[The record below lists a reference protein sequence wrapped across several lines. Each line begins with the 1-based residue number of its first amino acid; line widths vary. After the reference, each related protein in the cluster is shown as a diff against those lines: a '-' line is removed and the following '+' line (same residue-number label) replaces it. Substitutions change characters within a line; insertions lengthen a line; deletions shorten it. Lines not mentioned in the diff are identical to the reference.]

1 MHFVCFPVPSFP
13 NQALTFSMLSFQNQI
28 VLLTGA
34 SRGVGAAAAQM
45 FAEAGAAG
53 VAINYRT
60 QHAAAQETAALVE
73 QAGAKA
79 FLLQADVSQAD
90 EARTLVEQTI
100 AHFGKLDVVVA
111 NAGIWPAEERMITEL
126 EDAQWQETMRIN
138 VNGVYYVCRAATQH
152 FLARG
157 AGNIVIVSSTA
168 GQRGEAFH
176 ADYAASKGAVISFT
190 KSLAAELG
198 PHGIRVNCVAPGWI
212 DTEMAAS
219 ALRVGPSELKSITDL
234 IPLRRVATAEDVA
247 GPILF
252 LASSLARH
260 ITGEILNINGGSVLC
275 G

>member
-1 MHFVCFPVPSFP
+1 
-13 NQALTFSMLSFQNQI
+13 MLSFQNQI

-60 QHAAAQETAALVE
+60 QHAAAKETAALVE

-90 EARTLVEQTI
+90 EARALVEQTI

-111 NAGIWPAEERMITEL
+111 NAGIWPTEERMITEL

-219 ALRVGPSELKSITDL
+219 ALRAGPSKLKSITDL